1 MTATAVAGT
10 TDPRILAA
18 RRRAKERRRRIPGT
32 FYWMAVPAFLMFFLL
47 HTIPVLQGFFYSF
60 TDYAGYGTWNW
71 VGLKNYENLF
81 QDDRIRNS
89 YLFTLKFAVVATV
102 LVNVASLAIAVFLNS
117 KIKFRTAFRGIFFM
131 PYVMSIL
138 IVGYVFN
145 FMFSNSLPWF
155 GEKLGI
161 GWLETNI
168 LANEDLAWLGIVVV
182 QTWKSMAFAI
192 IIYLAGLQTIDPQLY
207 EAASLDGASPWLQ
220 FRSITFPLLAAFFTI
235 NMVLTLKDML
245 MVFDLIFSLTNGGP
259 GTSTESISFVI
270 YRGGFEGGEFA
281 YQMANAIILF
291 ILIVFFSIFQLRVL
305 QRREVHAS

>member
-1 MTATAVAGT
+1 MTTAVAGT
-10 TDPRILAA
+10 TDPRILEA
-18 RRRAKERRRRIPGT
+18 RRRAKERRHRVPAT
-32 FYWMAVPAFLMFFLL
+32 FYWMALPAFVLFFLL
-47 HTIPVLQGFFYSF
+47 HTVPALTGLFYSF

-71 VGLKNYENLF
+71 VGLKNYANLLK
-81 QDDRIRNS
+81 DDRIRNS
-89 YLFTLKFAVVATV
+89 YFFTLKFAVVSTV
-102 LVNVASLAIAVFLNS
+102 LINGVSLAIAVGLNAR
-117 KIKFRTAFRGIFFM
+117 IKFRTVFRGVYFM

-138 IVGYVFN
+138 IIGYVFN
-145 FMFSNSLPWF
+145 FMFANSLPWF

-161 GWLETNI
+161 GWLSTNI
-168 LANEDLAWLGIVVV
+168 LADEKLAWLGIVAV

-207 EAASLDGASPWLQ
+207 EAASLDGASGWLQ

-259 GTSTESISFVI
+259 GTATESISFVI

-281 YQMANAIILF
+281 YQMANAVVLF
-291 ILIVFFSIFQLRVL
+291 ILIVILAIFQLRIL
-305 QRREVHAS
+305 QKREVHA

>member
-1 MTATAVAGT
+1 MTSTAIAGT
-10 TDPRILAA
+10 TDPRILEA
-18 RRRAKERRRRIPGT
+18 RRRAKERRRRIPST
-32 FYWMAVPAFLMFFLL
+32 FYWMALPAFLLFFLL
-47 HTIPVLQGFFYSF
+47 HTLPVLQGLFYSF

-71 VGLKNYENLF
+71 VGFKNYVNLF
-81 QDDRIRNS
+81 SDDRVRHS
-89 YLFTLKFAVVATV
+89 YLFTLQFAAVATV
-102 LVNVASLAIAVFLNS
+102 LINAVSLAIAVFLNA

-138 IVGYVFN
+138 IVGYIFN
-145 FMFSNSLPWF
+145 FIFSNSLPWF

-182 QTWKSMAFAI
+182 QTWSSMAFAI

-207 EAASLDGASPWLQ
+207 EAASLDGASGWLQ

-235 NMVLTLKDML
+235 NMVLTLKNML

-259 GTSTESISFVI
+259 GTSTESISFLI
-270 YRGGFEGGEFA
+270 YKGGFEGGEFA
-281 YQMANAIILF
+281 YQMANAIVLF
-291 ILIVFFSIFQLRVL
+291 ILIVILAIFQLRIL
-305 QRREVHAS
+305 QKREVHA